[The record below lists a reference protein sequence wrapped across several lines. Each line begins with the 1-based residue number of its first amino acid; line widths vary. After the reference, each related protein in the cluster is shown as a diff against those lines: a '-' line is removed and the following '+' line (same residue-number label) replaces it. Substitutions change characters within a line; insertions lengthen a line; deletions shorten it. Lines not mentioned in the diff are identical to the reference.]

1 MPRLKTAKK
10 GQALERFLSE
20 ARAEGQSRRPW
31 RYRVKPRNVK
41 KLTNQEKLARKQ
53 RRSDE
58 KSLYTEKIL
67 AVQAM
72 IFDEATK
79 IREECGKYTVK
90 QIVDDIYQTHRLKIR
105 AKRSGMWNAFTSLEM
120 AKINE
125 GKQNLF
131 RYYSFFIESISRY
144 KERLSNH
151 ITEIAKK
158 WATMNEEERMEATKD
173 HIDVL
178 EENRVN
184 REIGHHNT
192 SLAAFHDSR
201 LTLDGCE
208 EALMRLAMCTGNESI
223 LITVRSDLSH
233 FNAPRIV
240 VSSNRVVEFF
250 SLAFKMGPD
259 ELGKRMEGYMLSGIE
274 GVVTSYAQ
282 QLQNEKAKLAQL
294 ILDKLQQ
301 CAGKTKVS
309 RMLYTNFGER
319 ITAPFGIILKNWPPG
334 IKFVCPSS
342 LTTGADV
349 RLLTASFQN
358 DNTHFYKMT
367 ASEYAEWSRNPNRFH
382 EAERQT
388 QVVEEQPRS
397 ENDPTS
403 DAANATPTSQSIVP
417 SESVTADTSA
427 PSDST
432 ATSSTTAT
440 FVNSFAV
447 RAEDGTGVAYVQKK
461 RKKCSDANKPRGPRK
476 KRAVAAD
483 VTNTSSA

>member
-53 RRSDE
+53 RCSDE

-131 RYYSFFIESISRY
+131 RYYSPGGD

-208 EALMRLAMCTGNESI
+208 EALMRLAMRTGNESI

-274 GVVTSYAQ
+274 G
-282 QLQNEKAKLAQL
+282 
-294 ILDKLQQ
+294 Q

-403 DAANATPTSQSIVP
+403 DAADATPPSQSIVP

-432 ATSSTTAT
+432 AMSSTTAT

-461 RKKCSDANKPRGPRK
+461 RKKRLDANKPRGPRK

>member
-41 KLTNQEKLARKQ
+41 KLTYQEKLARKQ
-53 RRSDE
+53 RRADE
-58 KSLYTEKIL
+58 KSLYTKKIL
-67 AVQAM
+67 AVQAL

-90 QIVDDIYQTHRLKIR
+90 QIVDDIYQTHCV
-105 AKRSGMWNAFTSLEM
+105 APG
-120 AKINE
+120 
-125 GKQNLF
+125 GD
-131 RYYSFFIESISRY
+131 
-144 KERLSNH
+144 KEKLSNH

-158 WATMNEEERMEATKD
+158 WAAMNEEERIEARKD

-208 EALMRLAMCTGNESI
+208 EVLMRLAMCTGNKSI
-223 LITVRSDLSH
+223 LISVRSDLSH
-233 FNAPRIV
+233 FNAPRVV

-319 ITAPFGIILKNWPPG
+319 ITAPFGIVLKNWPPG

-367 ASEYAEWSRNPNRFH
+367 ASEYAEWTES
-382 EAERQT
+382 QT
-388 QVVEEQPRS
+388 PVVGEEPRGDDS
-397 ENDPTS
+397 NPTS
-403 DAANATPTSQSIVP
+403 DTTNVTPTGQSDTP
-417 SESVTADTSA
+417 SEPVTADTGT

-432 ATSSTTAT
+432 ATSSSTAT

-447 RAEDGTGVAYVQKK
+447 RAEDGTSVAYVQKK
-461 RKKCSDANKPRGPRK
+461 RKKRSDANKPRGPRK

>member
-1 MPRLKTAKK
+1 GDK
-10 GQALERFLSE
+10 
-20 ARAEGQSRRPW
+20 
-31 RYRVKPRNVK
+31 
-41 KLTNQEKLARKQ
+41 EK
-53 RRSDE
+53 
-58 KSLYTEKIL
+58 
-67 AVQAM
+67 
-72 IFDEATK
+72 
-79 IREECGKYTVK
+79 
-90 QIVDDIYQTHRLKIR
+90 
-105 AKRSGMWNAFTSLEM
+105 
-120 AKINE
+120 
-125 GKQNLF
+125 
-131 RYYSFFIESISRY
+131 
-144 KERLSNH
+144 LSNH

-158 WATMNEEERMEATKD
+158 WAAMNEEERIEATKD

-208 EALMRLAMCTGNESI
+208 EALMRLAMRTGNESI
-223 LITVRSDLSH
+223 LISVRSDLSH
-233 FNAPRIV
+233 FNAPRVV
-240 VSSNRVVEFF
+240 VSSNRIVEFF

-319 ITAPFGIILKNWPPG
+319 ITAPFGIVLKNWPPG

-367 ASEYAEWSRNPNRFH
+367 ASEYAEW
-382 EAERQT
+382 
-388 QVVEEQPRS
+388 
-397 ENDPTS
+397 
-403 DAANATPTSQSIVP
+403 
-417 SESVTADTSA
+417 
-427 PSDST
+427 
-432 ATSSTTAT
+432 
-440 FVNSFAV
+440 
-447 RAEDGTGVAYVQKK
+447 
-461 RKKCSDANKPRGPRK
+461 
-476 KRAVAAD
+476 
-483 VTNTSSA
+483 